1 VLLRLRLLLL
11 EHFSNPPRTTPP
23 RPLASPPL
31 YSGAVLV
38 CRLPSAKCTDDGY
51 RLERQRQHQIGQNEA
66 SGWGQKKGGVGGRR
80 SPRADGKQLV
90 ANETWPMR
98 AVGLCLAQSRLAILH
113 TIANTVGA
121 PAPGGQVNQYTR
133 DSYP

>member
-11 EHFSNPPRTTPP
+11 EHFSNPPVRPP
-23 RPLASPPL
+23 LPTHPSPPL
-31 YSGAVLV
+31 CSGAVLV

-51 RLERQRQHQIGQNEA
+51 RLERQRQHQIGQNGA
-66 SGWGQKKGGVGGRR
+66 SGWGQKGVWGRR

-98 AVGLCLAQSRLAILH
+98 AVGLCLAQSRLANKLRKRRIRFSSVPFGS
-113 TIANTVGA
+113 IFISS
-121 PAPGGQVNQYTR
+121 Q
-133 DSYP
+133 